1 VSTEVE
7 RNAVNDGIR
16 IQRGVVIHAPASGS
30 SFYAASVML
39 SDGFSVA
46 ATGMT
51 EREAIDA
58 LFNVLVSQIDGYE
71 DALRRILSGQGAGG
85 VVALAALGGNHRAP
99 RTGG

>member
-7 RNAVNDGIR
+7 SSAVNDGIR
-16 IQRGVVIHAPASGS
+16 IQRGVVIHAPASGR

-39 SDGFSVA
+39 SDGFSIA

-58 LFNVLVSQIDGYE
+58 LVNVLVSQIDGYE
-71 DALRRILSGQGAGG
+71 DALRKIVSGQGAGG
-85 VVALAALGGNHRAP
+85 VVALSALSANHRAP
-99 RTGG
+99 IMGG